1 MSGGARWSQLVQLQH
16 QAPIGD
22 VTAGY
27 LEQGGRQLDPSLEMP
42 VRYLEAMDAGIP
54 HLAGQGPLAADDQHT
69 GAEGPYKLCTKK
81 SWLP

>member
-16 QAPIGD
+16 QAPIGE

-42 VRYLEAMDAGIP
+42 VRYLEAMDAGIS
-54 HLAGQGPLAADDQHT
+54 HLAGQGPL
-69 GAEGPYKLCTKK
+69 GAHD
-81 SWLP
+81 